1 MSCSNVSPEGC
12 DSEEICRYATLS
24 TSTGGLN
31 GHKWSTA
38 ASTGP
43 YVKEA
48 EKRRLTCGVR
58 ATPSAIALNASK
70 RVCPG
75 NGGFGSSCTAK
86 YTNGNG
92 DKWIGRR
99 VKNSFFGVAT
109 LLSLRND
116 KWKGDVQIGQRD
128 HINNKWSGQ
137 NLYVWRGGN
146 ARFDFDVP
154 QGTYNSNSTVN
165 AVFPALRS
173 MFNALPKRQRLS
185 IQRSMA
191 KKGLYTS
198 TIDGAWGRNTLI
210 GLGRFS
216 AEYLNTINLK
226 SESNIRLVFDG
237 LSDQSAFLKTRM
249 ASLSVLEDVAKKD
262 AGAIK
267 SASNSS
273 IMRTAYSKEPLLRRK
288 QIQFALRKLGFY
300 SSSIDGLWGS
310 GTSSAII
317 DYAQANGVGG
327 NSPNSVFN
335 SLISRVNVPSS
346 FDAPEPK
353 RVPRSSNAYGLKS
366 ITASPS
372 IAADQAYA
380 VCLPLAQQAKR
391 QASNQSKQ
399 ALRPTPYKSTCRRN
413 YSGSYDCSSQRTSG
427 GFWGGVA
434 DGVASSSAGRS
445 AYNAVLDSC
454 LAQYGWGN

>member
-1 MSCSNVSPEGC
+1 MSCSKVSPEGC

-75 NGGFGSSCTAK
+75 NGGFGDSCTAK